1 MKALKPQLSE
11 AFLRSDNAGCYHN
24 AFLLLS
30 LPSIGQRVGI
40 TVKRYDFSEPQA
52 GKDICDRRIA
62 ILKGHMRRFLNEGHD
77 IKSASDMKVAIESH
91 GGVKGCYAAVC
102 TVQTT
107 AQTMFKHTMTGVQA
121 LNNFLFEDGVRA
133 WRAYN
138 VGPGKFFTATQLARF
153 GIAQGPTSLVVEQ
166 SFSTP
171 SVVTGLYSSHMPA
184 PPRPLVDQPG
194 PSRLPSSHSEPTQD
208 EEDVVQFACSEDG
221 CIKVYQSFS
230 NLQRHLDVGQH
241 LMKLERESPY
251 DEIKIKWA
259 ETCRSVAGGYI
270 QSVPSTSE
278 TTTTPEA
285 SEETPLIE
293 EGWALRKG
301 KKSTHSSDNVRS
313 HLREVFLLG
322 EETGNKANAAD
333 VSTRMKTV
341 RDGSGEKLF
350 SKAEWLTSDQ
360 IARYFSR
367 LSALNKGG
375 RLLRTTTV
383 QPKDDDD
390 DDDFIAEAKGIRTR
404 QQIRRELEL

>member
-24 AFLLLS
+24 AFLLLF

-107 AQTMFKHTMTGVQA
+107 AQTMFIHTMTGVQA
-121 LNNFLFEDGVRA
+121 LNNTTCTIWNCA

-171 SVVTGLYSSHMPA
+171 SVVTGLYSSNMPA

-241 LMKLERESPY
+241 LLKLERESPY
-251 DEIKIKWA
+251 DEIQIKWG

-270 QSVPSTSE
+270 QSIPSTSE

-285 SEETPLIE
+285 SEEPPLIE

-301 KKSTHSSDNVRS
+301 KKSTH
-313 HLREVFLLG
+313 
-322 EETGNKANAAD
+322 
-333 VSTRMKTV
+333 
-341 RDGSGEKLF
+341 
-350 SKAEWLTSDQ
+350 
-360 IARYFSR
+360 FSR
-367 LSALNKGG
+367 VVQYTRSESDRHNSLTIRLSK
-375 RLLRTTTV
+375 
-383 QPKDDDD
+383 
-390 DDDFIAEAKGIRTR
+390 
-404 QQIRRELEL
+404 